1 VGRDPSTISVTLERR
16 GAASAPA
23 NVQLGLLIAW
33 SASEPARLGEV
44 ALLAPGQS
52 VTLGRGAGD
61 EAEARATFV
70 RQRPGANQ
78 PTAPLGGLGL
88 SRDQL
93 RVRANGNGE
102 GLEIERLGR
111 RPLELRG
118 VEVDRCTLR
127 PGDTLHVR
135 DQLVLLCVERPEVF
149 AAGTHF
155 PDEACGAFGASDEL
169 GILGESPLTW
179 RTRERI
185 AFASRSGEHVLILG
199 QSGTG
204 KELAANAI
212 HRLSSRRT
220 RPFVGRNAATLPKG
234 LIDAELFGNAK
245 NYPNAGM
252 SERAGLVGE
261 ANGGTLFLDEIAELP
276 TELQSHLLRVLDAGG
291 DYQRLGESSTR
302 RSDFVLVGATNRDP
316 GTMKHDLVARF
327 AIRLELPSLREHP
340 DDIPLLVQHL
350 LLRASKKSPQVVE
363 RFMADVDGV
372 RYARVDPALVVHLL
386 EREYPGN
393 VRDLDAVL
401 WRAMAES
408 PGDVVVASEPVL
420 AMASAAEAHAG
431 PGPDAAAVRAA
442 LAQQDGSMTRAAAAL
457 GLSSRYA
464 LYRLM
469 KRLGMD
475 PKAE

>member
-1 VGRDPSTISVTLERR
+1 MTLERP
-16 GAASAPA
+16 GAASTPA
-23 NVQLGLLIAW
+23 DRQLGLLIAW
-33 SASEPARLGEV
+33 SASEPGRLGEV
-44 ALLAPGQS
+44 ALLPAGQS
-52 VTLGRGAGD
+52 ATLGRGAGD
-61 EAEARATFV
+61 DAEARATFV
-70 RQRPGANQ
+70 RQRPGVNE

-88 SRDQL
+88 SREQL
-93 RVRANGNGE
+93 RVRASGE
-102 GLEIERLGR
+102 GLEIERVGR

-127 PGDTLHVR
+127 PGDALHVR
-135 DQLVLLCVERPEVF
+135 DQLVLLCVERPEVL

-155 PDEACGAFGASDEL
+155 PAEASGAFGASDEL
-169 GILGESPLTW
+169 GILGESPFTW
-179 RTRERI
+179 RMRERI
-185 AFASRSGEHVLILG
+185 GFASRSGEHVLILG

-212 HRLSSRRT
+212 HRLSSRRS
-220 RPFVGRNAATLPKG
+220 RPFVGRNAATLPRG

-302 RSDFVLVGATNRDP
+302 RSDFVLVGATNRDA

-350 LLRASKKSPQVVE
+350 LLRASKKSPQVAL

-408 PGDVVVASEPVL
+408 PGDVVVASEPVF
-420 AMASAAEAHAG
+420 AMASPAEAQAG

-442 LAQQDGSMTRAAAAL
+442 LAQQAGSMTRAAAAL

-469 KRLGMD
+469 KKLGMD
-475 PKAE
+475 PKDE